1 MLHSCIEDIN
11 KNFVLAVTL
20 TAISKVLEPDTEIP
34 LGVDRA
40 CF

>member
-1 MLHSCIEDIN
+1 MLHSYIEDMN
-11 KNFVLAVTL
+11 KNFILAVTL
-20 TAISKVLEPDTEIP
+20 TVISKVLVPDTEIL